1 MWVSRVEESQL
12 EKVEEMKVVDVEKV
26 ISCKVEISFGWV
38 GEEICEA
45 SVKFL
50 KGEKMNKV
58 VRD

>member
-1 MWVSRVEESQL
+1 
-12 EKVEEMKVVDVEKV
+12 MKVLDVEKV
-26 ISCKVEISFGWV
+26 IRYKVEISYGWA

-50 KGEKMNKV
+50 KGGKMNKV

>member
-1 MWVSRVEESQL
+1 MWVSRAEYSKP
-12 EKVEEMKVVDVEKV
+12 EKVEEMKVLDVEKV
-26 ISCKVEISFGWV
+26 IRYKVEISYGWT

>member
-1 MWVSRVEESQL
+1 MLKKLSAIML
-12 EKVEEMKVVDVEKV
+12 KLAM
-26 ISCKVEISFGWV
+26 GWV

-50 KGEKMNKV
+50 KGGKVNKV

>member
-1 MWVSRVEESQL
+1 
-12 EKVEEMKVVDVEKV
+12 MKVLDVEKV
-26 ISCKVEISFGWV
+26 IRYKVEISYGWT